1 VSTLQEREDVR
12 KKNAKRLRIAKRVK
26 AMGLQIKIDNLDTD
40 ETECMVCED
49 KEKLGKPSEMQL
61 QL

>member
-1 VSTLQEREDVR
+1 MSTFQERDDVR

-26 AMGLQIKIDNLDTD
+26 SMGIQIKTDNMDTD
-40 ETECMVCED
+40 ETECMACED
-49 KEKLGKPSEMQL
+49 KAKLGKPSEMQL

>member
-1 VSTLQEREDVR
+1 MSTFQERDDVR

-26 AMGLQIKIDNLDTD
+26 SMGIQIKTDNMDTD
-40 ETECMVCED
+40 ETECMACED
-49 KEKLGKPSEMQL
+49 KAKLGKSSEMQL